1 MIAFTTIM
9 AYYYIAETNIAYLTA
24 GKDKKLPM
32 LLLKLV
38 LLAATFYGA
47 VKTADL
53 AWALG
58 DVGLG
63 IMVWLNLIAILI
75 LAKPALIA
83 LKDYEAQKKL
93 GLDPV
98 FNSKKLGIKNA
109 EYWETEYTIDN
120 EKVS

>member
-1 MIAFTTIM
+1 MGYVRIKNFHFSSH
-9 AYYYIAETNIAYLTA
+9 
-24 GKDKKLPM
+24 
-32 LLLKLV
+32 
-38 LLAATFYGA
+38 FYGS
-47 VKTADL
+47 VKTAAL

-83 LKDYEAQKKL
+83 LKDYENQKKQ

-98 FNSKKLGIKNA
+98 VDPEKLGIKNA
-109 EYWETEYTIDN
+109 DYWVNEYKKDQER
-120 EKVS
+120 VS